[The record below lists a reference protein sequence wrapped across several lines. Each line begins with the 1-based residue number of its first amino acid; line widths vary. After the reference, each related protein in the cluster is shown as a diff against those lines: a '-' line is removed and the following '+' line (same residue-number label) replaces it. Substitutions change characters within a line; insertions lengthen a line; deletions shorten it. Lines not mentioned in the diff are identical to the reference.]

1 MPLTSDRLALHRR
14 LLLVAERTSWALGLV
29 GLVCWAVYHIGVGS
43 STRHDL
49 ERFAARQ
56 VAATQADTPDLSLW
70 SPNRVSAW
78 HRAVSEP
85 SEPLA
90 VLRISK
96 IRLEVS
102 VLPGTKDL
110 DRGVGHIEDTAQ
122 PGTDG
127 NAGIAGHRDGFFR
140 GLKDIAPGDAIELD
154 TLHGKE
160 VYRVER
166 TWVVDPEDV
175 SVLDPTP
182 TRALTLVTCYPFY
195 FVGAA
200 PQRFIV
206 RAVRVGHEPVPP
218 PSSTQRV
225 PCPLCGSWRLVS
237 VLRPSQV
244 ASMVR
249 FNQQSRMERVL

>member
-1 MPLTSDRLALHRR
+1 MELLRRR
-14 LLLVAERTSWALGLV
+14 LLLLAERTSWAFGLAGLV
-29 GLVCWAVYHIGVGS
+29 WWGAFHIGVAS
-43 STRHDL
+43 SMRHDL
-49 ERFAARQ
+49 ERFAALQ
-56 VAATQADTPDLSLW
+56 GIATPAGTPDQSLW

-78 HRAVSEP
+78 RNALSEP
-85 SEPLA
+85 APDPLA
-90 VLRISK
+90 VLRIPK
-96 IRLEVS
+96 IRLEVA
-102 VLPGTKDL
+102 VLPGTADATL

-140 GLKDIAPGDAIELD
+140 GLKDITPGDTIELD
-154 TLHGKE
+154 TLQGKD

-195 FVGAA
+195 FVGSA

-206 RAVRVGHEPVPP
+206 RAVRVGGEIADRAVIHC
-218 PSSTQRV
+218 TR
-225 PCPLCGSWRLVS
+225 RVS
-237 VLRPSQV
+237 V
-244 ASMVR
+244 VR
-249 FNQQSRMERVL
+249 KLAVRRGGLAFSRL